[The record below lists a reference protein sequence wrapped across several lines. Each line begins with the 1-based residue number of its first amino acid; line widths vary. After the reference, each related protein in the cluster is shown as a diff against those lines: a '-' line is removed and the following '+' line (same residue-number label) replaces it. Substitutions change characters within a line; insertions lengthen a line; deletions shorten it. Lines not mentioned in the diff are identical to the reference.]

1 MSTDLEPHE
10 ELALLRRAEIFD
22 REALG
27 EVHERY
33 YSDIFRYISFR
44 VQDYEATADLTSDVF
59 ERLLQSLRDQHAPRN
74 TIRGWLYGTAKHV
87 VQDFFRQRTRRH
99 PAPVPENWPSGE
111 EAPDV
116 ALDQQW
122 QADRLTAALG
132 RLTEEQQQ
140 VLAMRFGQ
148 GFSVQATADQ
158 LGKSVGAVKM
168 LQARAVAMLT
178 ELMSN

>member
-1 MSTDLEPHE
+1 
-10 ELALLRRAEIFD
+10 
-22 REALG
+22 
-27 EVHERY
+27 
-33 YSDIFRYISFR
+33 
-44 VQDYEATADLTSDVF
+44 
-59 ERLLQSLRDQHAPRN
+59 
-74 TIRGWLYGTAKHV
+74 
-87 VQDFFRQRTRRH
+87 
-99 PAPVPENWPSGE
+99 
-111 EAPDV
+111 V

-122 QADRLTAALG
+122 QADRLTAALR

-148 GFSVQATADQ
+148 GLSVQATAEQ